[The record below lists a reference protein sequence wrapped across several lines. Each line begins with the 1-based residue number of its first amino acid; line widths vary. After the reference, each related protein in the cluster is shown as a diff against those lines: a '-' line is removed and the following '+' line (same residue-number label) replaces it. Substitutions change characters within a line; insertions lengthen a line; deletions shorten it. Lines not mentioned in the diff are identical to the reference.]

1 MKTRSHHLA
10 VCFVTFPHVLPFYL
24 DSLIALSL
32 SSRQATQLSV
42 WLLRKSQ
49 TVTTQFTMEIRSHHL
64 AVCFVDF
71 FHFPPFYLDSL
82 IASLPD
88 GDAAIGAL
96 GSAAM
101 PTAQSL
107 HDFVGK
113 ECSVHPSM
121 ALAFST
127 ASLSS
132 DTNDSEAAEM
142 IILKA
147 HQELNLRAPSSSTA
161 NLVAASLPCKLGC
174 NTKTYSTVVPALATN
189 TGNIQSCSI
198 PRLSQDKARAK
209 FMADSEYDSLYE
221 VKNSL

>member
-1 MKTRSHHLA
+1 VNGRIFLNVVPVWLLRNSQTISTQFSMKTRSHHLA

-24 DSLIALSL
+24 DSLIALSP

-127 ASLSS
+127 ASLTHDFSINRS
-132 DTNDSEAAEM
+132 P
-142 IILKA
+142 
-147 HQELNLRAPSSSTA
+147 LRPPPTFTLS
-161 NLVAASLPCKLGC
+161 
-174 NTKTYSTVVPALATN
+174 PAR
-189 TGNIQSCSI
+189 S
-198 PRLSQDKARAK
+198 P
-209 FMADSEYDSLYE
+209 Y
-221 VKNSL
+221 